1 MNLFVDFD
9 NCISNLSGTLL
20 VSLAKLLY
28 VRHDR
33 IYARAITQQGGS
45 RMATGGAMTGTSD
58 NDTSVLSS
66 GDVSVTRGETP
77 MNPLR

>member
-1 MNLFVDFD
+1 MDFD

-20 VSLAKLLY
+20 VSLAKFLY

-33 IYARAITQQGGS
+33 INARAITQRGGS